1 VKFWDTSAI
10 VPLCVTEPE
19 SATVK
24 SILSKD
30 SSVVVWWASRTECI
44 SAFMRQ
50 SREGS
55 LSMESERLATQ
66 VLESLATSWT
76 ELLPS
81 AALRATAERLL
92 AVHVLRAAD
101 AFQLS
106 AAIQWC
112 QRHTVNKELISFDTR
127 LRDAGHKEGF
137 NVLPARLL

>member
-1 VKFWDTSAI
+1 MKFWDTSAI
-10 VPLCVTEPE
+10 VPLCVIEPE

-24 SILSKD
+24 SILGKD

-55 LSMESERLATQ
+55 LSMESERQATR

-76 ELLPS
+76 EVLPS
-81 AALRATAERLL
+81 AGLRATAERLL

-112 QRHTVNKELISFDTR
+112 QRHTKNRELVSFDTR
-127 LRDAGHKEGF
+127 LREAGHREGF
-137 NVLPARLL
+137 TVVPARLL

>member
-1 VKFWDTSAI
+1 MKFWDTSAI

-55 LSMESERLATQ
+55 LNMESERQATQ

-76 ELLPS
+76 EVLPS

-112 QRHTVNKELISFDTR
+112 QRHTTNKELVSFDTR
-127 LRDAGHKEGF
+127 LREAGHKEGF